1 MRDDTSTGPDAHDE
15 GAQLAAYLDGDT
27 DELTTARIERRLA
40 FDDAFAARLDALAA
54 TRARLQRLDEVV
66 VPTGVRARL
75 HERLEAERAARR
87 GVDRG
92 RALTDVGHDDPDAT
106 TEVRRE
112 RRWPVRAAPVLAAAA
127 AVVLVAVLGTAA
139 VVGQLGTGG
148 TAESAGAEV
157 SLDAQAEGEPQAA
170 AEPRAAAPDD
180 EAAGAAESGAG
191 PETADGADGE
201 SARGADSAGT
211 RGGEQAAARVEGD
224 ADIAAR
230 AERLR
235 DDPPADL
242 QARERLLRE
251 RAGLPTTRLCVREL
265 RAETVDLIDEDGR
278 VALAIMVRGARRQ
291 IVLLDPRTCAA
302 IRTISTQ
309 R

>member
-191 PETADGADGE
+191 PETADGA
-201 SARGADSAGT
+201 GT